1 MKKLMNRAGLLA
13 AAFALALAVALAL
26 NAAGQT
32 PATAQVPAA
41 TQTPVATH
49 TPAATQTPEATQT
62 PTAGSNASVG
72 GSDTDGNGLIEIGN
86 ANQLNAMRYDLDGN
100 GVLEYDLNADGIP
113 DISPDKQNTYNA
125 LISCPPTTAECKGYE
140 LNKDISLAD
149 LSAEYKP
156 WTAIG
161 PSWQSVFDGNGFSI
175 TGLEGQHGLF
185 GNIGTGV
192 ADKDAKTVV
201 KNVDVVGADITL
213 CGSGVLA
220 TTNYATIIGSY
231 VTGKITCSATTYG
244 NSGGLVGVNR
254 GTIIASVA
262 DVEVKLTNI
271 PADSFVRVGGFA
283 GINHGNIRRSYAYGD
298 VIDSRAKG
306 VRDAHSAHDNGFR
319 ARGFA
324 VNHGGHGGKIY
335 SSFSYGNKIV
345 TNDRDKSEHPAT
357 FAYRSDS
364 SRATDLTPGSCE
376 LDRQWKFTFAQSKC
390 ATD

>member
-32 PATAQVPAA
+32 PEVAQAQSATEEPK
-41 TQTPVATH
+41 
-49 TPAATQTPEATQT
+49 
-62 PTAGSNASVG
+62 SY
-72 GSDTDGNGLIEIGN
+72 DKDGNGLIDIETP
-86 ANQLNAMRYDLDGN
+86 AQLNAIRWDLDGN
-100 GVLEYDLNADGIP
+100 GLVSGTNA
-113 DISPDKQNTYNA
+113 SAYHA
-125 LISCPPTTAECKGYE
+125 LLHCGSASCKGYE
-140 LNKDISLAD
+140 LKSDISLAD

-231 VTGKITCSATTYG
+231 VTGKIICSATTYG

-335 SSFSYGNKIV
+335 SSISYGNKIV
-345 TNDRDKSEHPAT
+345 TNVPSESDYPAT
-357 FAYRSDS
+357 FAYRSDTS
-364 SRATDLTPGSCE
+364 SGSRRADELTPDSCE
-376 LDRQWKFTFAQSKC
+376 LKVWEFTC
-390 ATD
+390 D